1 MSKTLLKIVTL
12 AAAGFAAGILLAPKS
27 GKETRQDL
35 RNKAFEAK
43 KYAEDKADLAK
54 DISTEGFATVK
65 SSAKHAGE
73 EASEFAKSTKVSAK
87 VVAKEASK
95 LGVEAMTRAKRVT
108 ADAKRTVKQV
118 KKDTKTHLK

>member
-27 GKETRQDL
+27 GKETRQDF

-54 DISTEGFATVK
+54 DIGAEGFATVK